1 MKNRLRVLRAER
13 DWSQQ
18 DLADRLEVSRQ
29 TVNSIENGRYD
40 PGLTL
45 AFKLGRL
52 FAMPIES
59 IFSDEPEVKPAFV
72 YRPRRD
78 NGGLPEFD

>member
-1 MKNRLRVLRAER
+1 MKTRLRILRAER
-13 DWSQQ
+13 EWSQQ
-18 DLADRLEVSRQ
+18 DLADQLEVSRQ

-40 PGLTL
+40 PSLSL

-52 FAMPIES
+52 FAVPIES
-59 IFSDEPEVKPAFV
+59 IFTDEPEVEQAV
-72 YRPRRD
+72 IYRPRRD